1 MQGRKRG
8 TAVRGTAAWD
18 TAMARAH
25 QQAQSYAR
33 NLPVEEVRDGRPP
46 FLIVVDVGQSIAL
59 YAEFSRSGGNYIPF
73 PDPAH
78 YRISLDDLADPEVR
92 ALLAAAWLD
101 PLSLD
106 PARRSARVTR
116 EIADRLARLAQSLE
130 PGHAPAEVAGFL
142 MRCLFTMFAEDV
154 SLLPKGAFT
163 QLLADS
169 RRNAAS
175 FPPLVEELWRTM
187 ASGGFSV
194 ALRVAV
200 PHFNGGLFEHP
211 VALPLTADQLQ
222 LLIEAAQADW
232 RDVEPAIFGTLLV
245 RALDP
250 AERHK
255 LGAHFT
261 PRAYVE
267 RLVLPTIIEPLR
279 AEWEAVQTAAL
290 LLAEG
295 GKRAR
300 RAGRGP
306 GLPAP
311 AGQRPDPRS
320 RVRFGQLSLCHP
332 GAPEAAGRRG
342 AGGAAQPGAGA
353 GHAGAGG
360 RDRAAR
366 AVLRHRG
373 QPVGRG
379 HRRAGA
385 VDRLSAM
392 APAHPRRRGR
402 PARADPAQPAQHRVP
417 RRGAGVGRGRA
428 AAGRRGPARDPLGRP
443 DDQDAPGDRRA
454 RAR

>member
-1 MQGRKRG
+1 MTHHTDASLHAFIARWHASGAAERANYQLFLAELCAVLDVPRPTPRRRSKPRTPTSSRRPSRCPHGTTGRIDLYRRGCFVLEAKQGSDRAESGAALSAEAERQFKGRKRG

-18 TAMARAH
+18 TAMVRAH

-46 FLIVVDVGQSIAL
+46 FLIVVDVGQSIEL

-92 ALLAAAWLD
+92 ARLRQAWLD

-106 PARRSARVTR
+106 PSRRSAKVTR

-211 VALPLTADQLQ
+211 AALPLTADQIQ

-232 RDVEPAIFGTLLV
+232 HDVEPAIFGTLLE

-290 LLAEG
+290 LWPKE
-295 GKRAR
+295 AR
-300 RAGRGP
+300 PRTRW
-306 GLPAP
+306 
-311 AGQRPDPRS
+311 PRS
-320 RVRFGQLSLCHP
+320 GPSSAGWPASGSSIPPAVRATFSTS
-332 GAPEAAGRRG
+332 RW
-342 AGGAAQPGAGA
+342 
-353 GHAGAGG
+353 
-360 RDRAAR
+360 
-366 AVLRHRG
+366 
-373 QPVGRG
+373 
-379 HRRAGA
+379 
-385 VDRLSAM
+385 ST
-392 APAHPRRRGR
+392 
-402 PARADPAQPAQHRVP
+402 
-417 RRGAGVGRGRA
+417 
-428 AAGRRGPARDPLGRP
+428 
-443 DDQDAPGDRRA
+443 
-454 RAR
+454 